1 MFTNVQPACG
11 REIQHRY
18 FSQDPLTEQLMT
30 ASMPADGVEIGPQ
43 NARLKV
49 DDPGQPVAAR
59 DENGNM
65 LYVPTDPRFAQ
76 VQTFVA
82 ADRSLRVFER
92 HLKRKLD
99 WAFGREQMLIHPH
112 AGNTINAFYNRQEGS
127 INFYTH
133 LDHELGKVVNSGHSA
148 EIVSHESGHALLDG
162 VRPEWINCLEDA
174 TGGFHEAFGDVMAF
188 LVALEEPR
196 NVDKLLS
203 ETGGDLKRPNSVA
216 RLAEEVSRALWD
228 ELNIERA
235 NHDYLRNANN
245 RLVNADPATLPMDP
259 PNENELGRAV
269 HNYSRVMTGAMWD
282 VLDSFH
288 RQYQA
293 QGFDVRQSLEKAR
306 EAVGALAIR
315 GLDFCPVGHL
325 PSYGDF
331 ARALLEVDRRDFDG
345 RHNQML
351 TNLMAARNIHA
362 PERQTVSELS
372 LPEDGTTPFG
382 AQRFLELHR
391 CELGVGPDLPLTF
404 NRAYSNELGE
414 QFVLFRYDRNVA
426 VQDDLSAV
434 AQGGLLLVFDADGK
448 LSYRHLNELTP
459 AAEERLR
466 EAARAQLAAGEI
478 RTESVLAGE
487 VELSMMLG
495 EDGQPYQGYLS
506 VEPQGT
512 VIKASPVRS

>member
-1 MFTNVQPACG
+1 MFTAVQPACG
-11 REIQHRY
+11 QTIKHRY

-30 ASMPADGVEIGPQ
+30 TSMPADGVSLGPE

-49 DDPGQPVAAR
+49 DDPDKPVATP

-82 ADRSLRVFER
+82 ADRSLRCFER
-92 HLKRKLD
+92 HLQRKLD

-127 INFYTH
+127 INFYTFNAQ
-133 LDHELGKVVNSGHSA
+133 EIGKTINSGHSA
-148 EIVSHESGHALLDG
+148 EIVAHESGHALLDG

-174 TGGFHEAFGDVMAF
+174 TGGFHEAFGDILAF

-196 NVDKLLS
+196 NLDKVLA

-228 ELNIERA
+228 ELDMERPH
-235 NHDYLRNANN
+235 HDYLRNANN
-245 RLVNADPATLPMDP
+245 ALVNADPTTLPPDP
-259 PNENELGRAV
+259 PNESELGRAV
-269 HNYSRVMTGAMWD
+269 HNYSRVMTGAAWD

-293 QGFDVRQSLEKAR
+293 QGFGVRQSLEKAR
-306 EAVGALAIR
+306 ETVGALVIR
-315 GLDFCPVGHL
+315 SLDFCPVGHL

-345 RHNQML
+345 QHGEML
-351 TNLMAARNIHA
+351 TNLMAARNIHP
-362 PERQTVSELS
+362 PEQQPVPALS

-382 AQRFLELHR
+382 AQRFLEMHR
-391 CELGVGPDLPLTF
+391 DELGIAAEVPLAF
-404 NRAYSNELGE
+404 ERSYANELGE
-414 QFVLFRYDRNVA
+414 RFLLYRYDRTVA

-434 AQGGLLLVFDADGK
+434 AQGGLLLVFDGDGK
-448 LSYRHLNELTP
+448 LSYRHFNELTP

-466 EAARAQLAAGEI
+466 EAARAQLAAGQI
-478 RTESVLAGE
+478 RTDSVLSGE
-487 VELSMMLG
+487 VELSSMLQD
-495 EDGQPYQGYLS
+495 DGQPYQGYLS

-512 VIKASPVRS
+512 IIKASPVRA